1 MELARMTRRPP
12 KWLKYANRIN
22 VGLLR
27 RGIGPGSQRLLSI
40 PGRTT
45 GLLRTT
51 PVAVVAMEAERYI
64 VAGYETS
71 DWVKNARAAGW
82 GTIGRGRTSERVTLT
97 EVSPEQGIPVL
108 RKFAREV
115 RGGRSFLTVRA
126 DGSNA
131 DFLVAS
137 AHHPVFQ
144 LS

>member
-1 MELARMTRRPP
+1 MKRDPP
-12 KWLKYANRIN
+12 RWLKYANRIN

-51 PVAVVAMEAERYI
+51 PVAVVTVGGKRYL

-82 GTIGRGRTSERVTLT
+82 GIIGRGKASERVTLT
-97 EVSPEQGIPVL
+97 ELSPERGIQVL
-108 RKFAREV
+108 REFAHEV
-115 RGGRSFLTVRA
+115 RGGRSFLTVKA
-126 DGSNA
+126 DGSDA
-131 DFLVAS
+131 DFLDAS

-144 LS
+144 LN